1 MMCFS
6 CRVTSDAKVVFLD
19 VIPTPQ
25 DIISDFSYICL
36 LLTIKFEYMENISRR
51 TAIKTFLAGGVA
63 LATTG
68 IEAAV
73 AAKKKTDVREPLKGN
88 VRHSVSKWCFGDYNL
103 DEFCEICKHI
113 GIESVE
119 LLDPE
124 DWPVVQKHG
133 LTVAMAQGAG
143 LGIDRGFNDPALHD
157 ELVASYEKVIPMVAD
172 AGLTNLICFSGRRN
186 GATDLQGWENCEK
199 GLRRLIPLA
208 EKHKVVLTM
217 ELLNS
222 VGHKDYL
229 CDHTVWAR
237 SFVAVSVP
245 LILSY
250 YMIFIICRSWRGIS
264 SRISGNIANT
274 SPMSIPEVVRAVPRS
289 TRRRSFT
296 IRLSSRLLWRQA
308 IKVLSGRSSSPPKKT
323 RSLPWRSASASVM
336 YSVVLQ

>member
-1 MMCFS
+1 
-6 CRVTSDAKVVFLD
+6 
-19 VIPTPQ
+19 
-25 DIISDFSYICL
+25 
-36 LLTIKFEYMENISRR
+36 MENISRR

-68 IEAAV
+68 IEAVA
-73 AAKKKTDVREPLKGN
+73 AAKKEADARGPLKGN
-88 VRHSVSKWCFGDYNL
+88 VRHSVSKWCFGDYKL

-119 LLDPE
+119 LLDPV
-124 DWPVVQKHG
+124 DWPIVQKHG

-186 GATDLQGWENCEK
+186 GVTDLQGWENCEK
-199 GLRRLIPLA
+199 GLKRLIPLA

-229 CDHTVWAR
+229 CDHTVWGAE
-237 SFVAVSVP
+237 
-245 LILSY
+245 L
-250 YMIFIICRSWRGIS
+250 CR
-264 SRISGNIANT
+264 RIGSPNFKLLYDIYHMQIMEGNIIENIRKYNQYFSHVHT
-274 SPMSIPEVVRAVPRS
+274 EVVRDVRKS
-289 TRRRSFT
+289 TRRRNFI

-308 IKVLSGRSSSPPKKT
+308 IKASLGRSSSPPKKT
-323 RSLPWRSASASVM
+323 RSLPWRSVSVSVM
-336 YSVVLQ
+336 YRAI

>member
-68 IEAAV
+68 IEAVA
-73 AAKKKTDVREPLKGN
+73 AAKKEADARGPLKGN
-88 VRHSVSKWCFGDYNL
+88 VRHSVSKWCFGDYKL

-119 LLDPE
+119 LLDPV
-124 DWPVVQKHG
+124 DWPIVQKHG

-186 GATDLQGWENCEK
+186 GVTDLQGWENCEK
-199 GLRRLIPLA
+199 GLKRLIPLA

-229 CDHTVWAR
+229 CDHTVWGAE
-237 SFVAVSVP
+237 
-245 LILSY
+245 L
-250 YMIFIICRSWRGIS
+250 CR
-264 SRISGNIANT
+264 RIGSPNFKLLYDIYHMQIMEGNIIENIRKYHPYFSHVHT
-274 SPMSIPEVVRAVPRS
+274 GGSPGRAEIDETQELYYPAIIKALTETGYKGFVGQEFVPAQEDKIAS
-289 TRRRSFT
+289 LEKC
-296 IRLSSRLLWRQA
+296 IR
-308 IKVLSGRSSSPPKKT
+308 ICDV
-323 RSLPWRSASASVM
+323 
-336 YSVVLQ
+336 

>member
-1 MMCFS
+1 
-6 CRVTSDAKVVFLD
+6 
-19 VIPTPQ
+19 
-25 DIISDFSYICL
+25 
-36 LLTIKFEYMENISRR
+36 MENISRR

-68 IEAAV
+68 IEAVA
-73 AAKKKTDVREPLKGN
+73 AAKKEADARGPLKGN
-88 VRHSVSKWCFGDYNL
+88 VRHSVSKWCFGDYKL

-119 LLDPE
+119 LLDPV
-124 DWPVVQKHG
+124 DWPIVQKHG

-186 GATDLQGWENCEK
+186 GVTDLQGWENCEK
-199 GLRRLIPLA
+199 GLKRLIPLA

-229 CDHTVWAR
+229 CDHTVWGAE
-237 SFVAVSVP
+237 
-245 LILSY
+245 L
-250 YMIFIICRSWRGIS
+250 CR
-264 SRISGNIANT
+264 RIGSPNFKLLYDIYHMQIMEGNIIENIRKYNQYF
-274 SPMSIPEVVRAVPRS
+274 SIPEVVRDVRKS
-289 TRRRSFT
+289 TRRRNFI

-308 IKVLSGRSSSPPKKT
+308 IKASLGRSSSPPKKT
-323 RSLPWRSASASVM
+323 RSLPWRSVSVSVM
-336 YSVVLQ
+336 YRAI

>member
-68 IEAAV
+68 IEAAA
-73 AAKKKTDVREPLKGN
+73 AAKKKTDVKETLKGN
-88 VRHSVSKWCFGDYNL
+88 VRHSVSKWCFGDYKL

-119 LLDPE
+119 LLDPV
-124 DWPVVQKHG
+124 DWPIVQKHG

-186 GATDLQGWENCEK
+186 GVTDLQGWENCEK
-199 GLRRLIPLA
+199 GLKRLIPLA

-229 CDHTVWAR
+229 CDHTVWGAE
-237 SFVAVSVP
+237 
-245 LILSY
+245 L
-250 YMIFIICRSWRGIS
+250 CR
-264 SRISGNIANT
+264 RIG
-274 SPMSIPEVVRAVPRS
+274 SPNFKLLYDIYHMQIMGGEYHREYPE
-289 TRRRSFT
+289 
-296 IRLSSRLLWRQA
+296 I
-308 IKVLSGRSSSPPKKT
+308 
-323 RSLPWRSASASVM
+323 
-336 YSVVLQ
+336 